1 MATFRAGPRAAA
13 ALVAAALLVVPLGAQ
28 TAPSGTPPGGDPAAE
43 PFGGTFLFRPSESP
57 TMEDVVDRGVS
68 LVKSWYKRPFARGR
82 IAEVNQAYEW
92 MQIFPSSNAVRVST
106 PAWSLDIPRDGSLA
120 WARGPGD
127 TVDVTMRWTGEAWV
141 HRLEADD
148 GTRVNRYVLGP
159 DGARLTLHVTI
170 TSDQLSGPL
179 EYDLVYRRR

>member
-1 MATFRAGPRAAA
+1 MKRRGAGSN
-13 ALVAAALLVVPLGAQ
+13 VVGALLAVALLAGPLGAQ
-28 TAPSGTPPGGDPAAE
+28 TVPDTTPSGGESAGE
-43 PFGGTFLFRPSESP
+43 PFGGTFLFLPSESP
-57 TMEDVVDRGVS
+57 DMEDVVDRGVS

-92 MQIFPSSNAVRVST
+92 MQIFPSSSAVRVST
-106 PAWSLDIPRDGSLA
+106 PAWSLDIPRQGSLA
-120 WARGPGD
+120 WVRAPDD
-127 TVDVTMRWTGEAWV
+127 TVDVTIDWTGEAWV

-159 DGARLTLHVTI
+159 DGERLTLHVTI
-170 TSDQLSGPL
+170 TSDQLRGPL